1 MAFENL
7 SNKLQDVFKQLR
19 GKGKLTEADVKT
31 AMREVKIAL
40 LEADVNFK
48 IVKNFIKTVT
58 ERAVGTEVLEGLNPG
73 QQVIKIV
80 NEELISL
87 MGTTQSQLTFA
98 KRPPTVYMMVGLQ
111 GAGKTTSSGKLAGQL
126 RKQGR
131 NPLLVACDVY
141 RPAAI
146 KQLQV
151 VGKNYNIPVFEMGDK
166 LSPVEI
172 SKKALEYAAENRND
186 VILIDT
192 AGRLHINEEL
202 MQELQDIKEVVK
214 SPVEISKKALEY
226 AAENRNDVILID
238 TAGRLHINE
247 ELMQELQDIKE
258 VVKPQE
264 ILLVVDAMTGQD
276 AVTVAESFDSQLG
289 IDGIIMTKL
298 DGDARGGAALS
309 VRSVTNKPIKYIG
322 MGEKMEDLEP
332 FYPDRMASRIL
343 GMGDVLTLIDKV
355 QQNIDEQEAK
365 EMQKKML
372 SNEFTLEDF
381 LSQMQ
386 QIKKMGPLKDL
397 MGMIPGMNKFNLD
410 EALNGVDPSKEMAKT
425 EAIIQSMTRE
435 ERLNPSILNGPR
447 KKRIANGSGRSIA
460 EVNRLLKQF
469 EEMKK
474 MMKQMNNMQK
484 GKKGKLP
491 FFR

>member
-166 LSPVEI
+166 L
-172 SKKALEYAAENRND
+172 
-186 VILIDT
+186 
-192 AGRLHINEEL
+192 
-202 MQELQDIKEVVK
+202 

-435 ERLNPSILNGPR
+435 ERLNPSILN
-447 KKRIANGSGRSIA
+447 
-460 EVNRLLKQF
+460 
-469 EEMKK
+469 
-474 MMKQMNNMQK
+474 
-484 GKKGKLP
+484 
-491 FFR
+491 

>member
-7 SNKLQDVFKQLR
+7 SNKLQEVFKQLK
-19 GKGKLTEADVKT
+19 GKGKLTESDVKA

-48 IVKNFIKTVT
+48 IVKQFVNTVT
-58 ERAVGTEVLEGLNPG
+58 ERAIGAEVMESLTPG
-73 QQVIKIV
+73 QHVIKIV
-80 NEELISL
+80 NEELVTL
-87 MGTTQSQLTFA
+87 MGSAQSRLTYAA
-98 KRPPTVYMMVGLQ
+98 KPPTVYMMVGLQ
-111 GAGKTTSSGKLAGQL
+111 GAGKTTSSGKLAGL
-126 RKQGR
+126 LKKEGK

-151 VGKNYNIPVFEMGDK
+151 VGRNYNVPVFEMGDK

-202 MQELQDIKEVVK
+202 MDELKNIKAEV
-214 SPVEISKKALEY
+214 
-226 AAENRNDVILID
+226 R
-238 TAGRLHINE
+238 
-247 ELMQELQDIKE
+247 
-258 VVKPQE
+258 PQE

-276 AVTVAESFDSQLG
+276 AVTVAESFDGQLG

-343 GMGDVLTLIDKV
+343 GMGDVLSLIEKA
-355 QQNIDEQEAK
+355 QLNIDEKEAA
-365 EMQKKML
+365 ELEKKL
-372 SNEFTLEDF
+372 RENDFTLEDF

-397 MGMIPGMNKFNLD
+397 IGMMPGLNQINMD
-410 EALNGVDPSKEMAKT
+410 ALNNVDTEKEMKHL
-425 EAIIQSMTRE
+425 EAIIQSMTLE
-435 ERLNPSILNGPR
+435 ERNNPSILNGPR
-447 KKRIANGSGRSIA
+447 KKRIANGSGRTIA

-474 MMKQMNNMQK
+474 MMKQMSSMTK
-484 GKKGKLP
+484 GKKGKFKFP
-491 FFR
+491 F

>member
-7 SNKLQDVFKQLR
+7 SEKLQAVFKQLR
-19 GKGKLTEADVKT
+19 GKGKLTEKDVKE
-31 AMREVKIAL
+31 AMREVKLAL

-48 IVKNFIKTVT
+48 IVKQFINKVN
-58 ERAVGTEVLEGLNPG
+58 ERAVGSEVLESLTPG

-80 NEELISL
+80 NEELIEL
-87 MGTTQSQLTFA
+87 MGSSQSKLTFSS
-98 KRPPTVYMMVGLQ
+98 KPPTVYMMVGLQ
-111 GAGKTTSSGKLAGQL
+111 GAGKTTTSGKLAGL
-126 RKQGR
+126 LKKQGKS
-131 NPLLVACDVY
+131 PLLVACDVY

-151 VGKNYNIPVFEMGDK
+151 VGNNYGIPVFEMGDK
-166 LSPVEI
+166 LNPVDIAKE
-172 SKKALEYAAENRND
+172 SLQYAAKNKHD

-202 MQELQDIKEVVK
+202 MEELKNIKEAVR
-214 SPVEISKKALEY
+214 P
-226 AAENRNDVILID
+226 R
-238 TAGRLHINE
+238 
-247 ELMQELQDIKE
+247 
-258 VVKPQE
+258 E

-276 AVTVAESFDSQLG
+276 AVTVADSFNGQLG
-289 IDGIIMTKL
+289 VDGIILTKL

-309 VRSVTNKPIKYIG
+309 VRSVTGKPIKYIG

-343 GMGDVLTLIDKV
+343 GMGDVLSLIEKA
-355 QQNIDEQEAK
+355 QEAYDEK
-365 EMQKKML
+365 QAMEMAQKMR
-372 SNEFTLEDF
+372 NNDFTLEDF
-381 LSQMQ
+381 LDQMQ

-397 MGMIPGMNKFNLD
+397 IGMIPGMSQLNLND
-410 EALNGVDPSKEMAKT
+410 VDVDPKAMAHI
-425 EAIIQSMTRE
+425 EAIIQSMTKE
-435 ERLNPSILNGPR
+435 ERQNPSILNGPR
-447 KKRIANGSGRSIA
+447 KKRIANGSGRTIA

-474 MMKQMNNMQK
+474 MMKQVNSLAK
-484 GKKGKLP
+484 GKKGKFRMP

>member
-214 SPVEISKKALEY
+214 
-226 AAENRNDVILID
+226 
-238 TAGRLHINE
+238 
-247 ELMQELQDIKE
+247 
-258 VVKPQE
+258 PQE

-410 EALNGVDPSKEMAKT
+410 EALNGVDPSKEMTKT

-491 FFR
+491 FF

>member
-7 SNKLQDVFKQLR
+7 SNKLQEVFKQLR
-19 GKGKLTEADVKT
+19 SKGVLTEADVKA

-48 IVKNFIKTVT
+48 IVKEFIKKVT
-58 ERAVGTEVLEGLNPG
+58 ERAVGTEVLQGLNPG

-80 NEELISL
+80 NEELIAL
-87 MGTTQSQLTFA
+87 MGSTQAQLTFSR
-98 KRPPTVYMMVGLQ
+98 KPPTVFMMVGLQ
-111 GAGKTTSSGKLAGQL
+111 GAGKTTTSGKLAGQL

-151 VGKNYNIPVFEMGDK
+151 VGKNYNIPVFEMGTEV
-166 LSPVEI
+166 SPVEI
-172 SKKALEYAAENRND
+172 SQKALEYAAKEHHD

-202 MQELQDIKEVVK
+202 MQELQDIK
-214 SPVEISKKALEY
+214 
-226 AAENRNDVILID
+226 
-238 TAGRLHINE
+238 TAVR
-247 ELMQELQDIKE
+247 
-258 VVKPQE
+258 PQE

-276 AVTVAESFDSQLG
+276 AVTVAESFDGQLG
-289 IDGIIMTKL
+289 VDGIILTKL
-298 DGDARGGAALS
+298 DGDARGGAAHS
-309 VRSVTNKPIKYIG
+309 VRSVTNQPIKYIG

-343 GMGDVLTLIDKV
+343 GMGDVLSLIDKV
-355 QQNIDEQEAK
+355 QANIDEQEALD
-365 EMQKKML
+365 MAKKMRA
-372 SNEFTLEDF
+372 NDFTLEDF

-397 MGMIPGMNKFNLD
+397 LGMMPGIPGMGKLD
-410 EALNGVDPSKEMAKT
+410 LESALNGVDPQKEMART
-425 EAIIQSMTRE
+425 EAIIQSMTKE
-435 ERLNPSILNGPR
+435 ERANPSILNGPR
-447 KKRIANGSGRSIA
+447 KKRIAAGCGRSIA
-460 EVNRLLKQF
+460 DVNRLIKQF
-469 EEMKK
+469 EEMRK

-484 GKKGKLP
+484 GKKKKLP

>member
-7 SNKLQDVFKQLR
+7 SNKLQEVFKQLR
-19 GKGKLTEADVKT
+19 SKGVLTEADVKA

-48 IVKNFIKTVT
+48 IVKEFIKKVT
-58 ERAVGTEVLEGLNPG
+58 ERAVGTEVLQGLNPG

-80 NEELISL
+80 NEELIAL
-87 MGTTQSQLTFA
+87 MGSTQAQLTFSR
-98 KRPPTVYMMVGLQ
+98 KPPTVVMMVGLQ
-111 GAGKTTSSGKLAGQL
+111 GAGKTTTSGKLAGQL

-131 NPLLVACDVY
+131 SPLLVACDVY

-151 VGKNYNIPVFEMGDK
+151 VGKNYNIPVFEMGTEV
-166 LSPVEI
+166 SPVEI
-172 SKKALEYAAENRND
+172 SKKALEYAVQQHHD

-202 MQELQDIKEVVK
+202 MQELQDIK
-214 SPVEISKKALEY
+214 
-226 AAENRNDVILID
+226 
-238 TAGRLHINE
+238 TAVR
-247 ELMQELQDIKE
+247 
-258 VVKPQE
+258 PQE

-276 AVTVAESFDSQLG
+276 AVTVAESFDGQLG
-289 IDGIIMTKL
+289 VDGIILTKL

-343 GMGDVLTLIDKV
+343 GMGDVLSLIDKV
-355 QQNIDEQEAK
+355 QANIDEQEALD
-365 EMQKKML
+365 MAKKMRA
-372 SNEFTLEDF
+372 NDFTLEDF
-381 LSQMQ
+381 LAQMQ

-397 MGMIPGMNKFNLD
+397 LGMMPGIPGMGKLD
-410 EALNGVDPSKEMAKT
+410 LESALNGVDPQKEMART
-425 EAIIQSMTRE
+425 EAIIQSMTKE
-435 ERLNPSILNGPR
+435 ERANPSILNGPR
-447 KKRIANGSGRSIA
+447 KKRIAAGCGRSIA
-460 EVNRLLKQF
+460 DVNRLIKQF

-484 GKKGKLP
+484 GKKGKFP

>member
-80 NEELISL
+80 NEELIAL

-166 LSPVEI
+166 F
-172 SKKALEYAAENRND
+172 
-186 VILIDT
+186 
-192 AGRLHINEEL
+192 
-202 MQELQDIKEVVK
+202 

>member
-7 SNKLQDVFKQLR
+7 SNKLQEVFKQLKS
-19 GKGKLTEADVKT
+19 KGVLTEADVKA

-48 IVKNFIKTVT
+48 IVKDFIKKVT
-58 ERAVGTEVLEGLNPG
+58 ERAVGTEVLQGLNPG

-80 NEELISL
+80 NEELIAL
-87 MGTTQSQLTFA
+87 MGSTQAQLTFSR
-98 KRPPTVYMMVGLQ
+98 KPPTVFMMVGLQ
-111 GAGKTTSSGKLAGQL
+111 GAGKTTTSGKLAGQL

-151 VGKNYNIPVFEMGDK
+151 VGKNYNIPVFEMGTEV
-166 LSPVEI
+166 SPVEI
-172 SKKALEYAAENRND
+172 SQKALEYAAEHHHD

-202 MQELQDIKEVVK
+202 MQELQDIKATV
-214 SPVEISKKALEY
+214 
-226 AAENRNDVILID
+226 R
-238 TAGRLHINE
+238 
-247 ELMQELQDIKE
+247 
-258 VVKPQE
+258 PQE

-276 AVTVAESFDSQLG
+276 AVTVAESFDGQLG
-289 IDGIIMTKL
+289 VDGIILTKL

-343 GMGDVLTLIDKV
+343 GMGDVLSLIDKV
-355 QQNIDEQEAK
+355 QSNIDEKEAI
-365 EMQKKML
+365 EMAKKMR

-381 LSQMQ
+381 LDQMQ

-397 MGMIPGMNKFNLD
+397 LGMLPGIPGVGKLD
-410 EALNGVDPSKEMAKT
+410 MDALGGVDPQKEMAKT
-425 EAIIQSMTRE
+425 EAIIQSMTKE
-435 ERLNPSILNGPR
+435 ERRNPSILNGPR
-447 KKRIANGSGRSIA
+447 KKRIAAGCGRSIA
-460 EVNRLLKQF
+460 DVNRLLKQF
-469 EEMKK
+469 EDMKK
-474 MMKQMNNMQK
+474 MMKQMNNMTK
-484 GKKGKLP
+484 GKKGKMP

>member
-7 SNKLQDVFKQLR
+7 SAKLQEVFKQLR
-19 GKGKLTEADVKT
+19 GKGVLTEDDVKA

-48 IVKNFIKTVT
+48 IVKDFIKTVT
-58 ERAVGTEVLEGLNPG
+58 ERAVGVEVLQGLNPG

-80 NEELISL
+80 NDELIAL
-87 MGTTQSQLTFA
+87 MGSTQSRLTYSN
-98 KRPPTVYMMVGLQ
+98 RPPTVYMMVGLQ

-131 NPLLVACDVY
+131 NPLLVACDIY

-151 VGKNYNIPVFEMGDK
+151 VGKNYGIPVFEMGTEV
-166 LSPVEI
+166 SPVEI
-172 SKKALEYAAENRND
+172 SKKALEYAAEQHHD
-186 VILIDT
+186 VVLIDT

-202 MQELQDIKEVVK
+202 MQELLDIKATV
-214 SPVEISKKALEY
+214 
-226 AAENRNDVILID
+226 R
-238 TAGRLHINE
+238 
-247 ELMQELQDIKE
+247 
-258 VVKPQE
+258 PQE
-264 ILLVVDAMTGQD
+264 VLLVVDAMTGQD
-276 AVTVAESFDSQLG
+276 AVTVAGSFDSQLG
-289 IDGIIMTKL
+289 VDGIIMTKL

-343 GMGDVLTLIDKV
+343 GMGDVLSLIDKV
-355 QQNIDEQEAK
+355 QQNIDEQEAM
-365 EMQKKML
+365 ELQKKMR
-372 SNEFTLEDF
+372 SNDFTLEDF
-381 LSQMQ
+381 LAQMQ

-397 MGMIPGMNKFNLD
+397 MGMIPGMNGLNL
-410 EALNGVDPSKEMAKT
+410 EKAMEGVDPAKEMVRV
-425 EAIIQSMTRE
+425 EAIIQSMTKE
-435 ERLNPSILNGPR
+435 ERSNPSILNGPR
-447 KKRIANGSGRSIA
+447 KKRIANGCGRSIA
-460 EVNRLLKQF
+460 DVNRLLKQF

>member
-7 SNKLQDVFKQLR
+7 SNKLQEVFKQLR
-19 GKGKLTEADVKT
+19 GKGKLTEADVKA

-48 IVKNFIKTVT
+48 IVKQFINKVT
-58 ERAVGTEVLEGLNPG
+58 ERAIGSDVLESLTPG

-80 NEELISL
+80 NEELIEL
-87 MGTTQSQLTFA
+87 MGSTQSKLTFA
-98 KRPPTVYMMVGLQ
+98 NHPPTIYMMVGLQ
-111 GAGKTTSSGKLAGQL
+111 GAGKTTTSGKLAGLL
-126 RKQGR
+126 RKQGKR
-131 NPLLVACDVY
+131 PLLVACDVY

-151 VGKNYNIPVFEMGDK
+151 VGKTYDIPVFEMGDK
-166 LSPVEI
+166 VSPVEI
-172 SKKALEYAAENRND
+172 SQKAIEYARENKND

-202 MQELQDIKEVVK
+202 MDELKDIK
-214 SPVEISKKALEY
+214 
-226 AAENRNDVILID
+226 D
-238 TAGRLHINE
+238 T
-247 ELMQELQDIKE
+247 
-258 VVKPQE
+258 VKPQE

-276 AVTVAESFDSQLG
+276 AVTVAEGFDGQLG
-289 IDGIIMTKL
+289 LDGIILTKL

-322 MGEKMEDLEP
+322 MGEKLEDLEP

-343 GMGDVLTLIDKV
+343 GMGDVLSLIEKA
-355 QQNIDEQEAK
+355 QQSIDAK
-365 EMQKKML
+365 EAADMERKL
-372 SNEFTLEDF
+372 RENDFTLEDF

-386 QIKKMGPLKDL
+386 NIKKMGPIKDL
-397 MGMIPGMNKFNLD
+397 IGMIPGMGGQLNLD
-410 EALNGVDPSKEMAKT
+410 ALDKVDAEKEMSHV
-425 EAIIQSMTRE
+425 EAIIQSMTKE
-435 ERLNPSILNGPR
+435 ERNNPSILNGPR

-474 MMKQMNNMQK
+474 MVKQMSSLTK
-484 GKKGKLP
+484 GKKGRFKFP
-491 FFR
+491 FR

>member
-19 GKGKLTEADVKT
+19 GKGKLSESDVKA

-48 IVKNFIKTVT
+48 IVKQFINRVT
-58 ERAVGTEVLEGLNPG
+58 ERAVGSEVMESLTPG

-80 NEELISL
+80 NEELIEL
-87 MGTTQSQLTFA
+87 MGSTQSKLTFA
-98 KRPPTVYMMVGLQ
+98 PKPPTVYMMVGLQ

-126 RKQGR
+126 KKQGK

-151 VGKNYNIPVFEMGDK
+151 VGKNYNIPVFEMGDQ

-172 SKKALEYAAENRND
+172 SKKALEHASANRND

-202 MQELQDIKEVVK
+202 M
-214 SPVEISKKALEY
+214 
-226 AAENRNDVILID
+226 
-238 TAGRLHINE
+238 E
-247 ELMQELQDIKE
+247 ELKEIKSA
-258 VVKPQE
+258 VRPQE

-276 AVTVAESFDSQLG
+276 AVTVAESFDTQLG

-322 MGEKMEDLEP
+322 MGEKMEDLET

-343 GMGDVLTLIDKV
+343 GMGDVLSLIDKV
-355 QQNIDEQEAK
+355 QRNIDEKEAMELEK
-365 EMQKKML
+365 RLRE
-372 SNEFTLEDF
+372 NDFTLEDF

-386 QIKKMGPLKDL
+386 QIKKMGPMKDL
-397 MGMIPGMNKFNLD
+397 LGMIPGMNKINMDALD
-410 EALNGVDPSKEMAKT
+410 NVDTDKELRRV
-425 EAIIQSMTRE
+425 EAIIQSMTKE

-447 KKRIANGSGRSIA
+447 KKRIANGCGRNIA
-460 EVNRLLKQF
+460 DVNRLLKQF
-469 EEMKK
+469 EDMKK
-474 MMKQMNNMQK
+474 MMKQMNNMTK
-484 GKKGKLP
+484 GKKGKFRFP
-491 FFR
+491 F

>member
-7 SNKLQDVFKQLR
+7 SAKLQEVFKQLR
-19 GKGKLTEADVKT
+19 GKGVLTEDDVKA

-48 IVKNFIKTVT
+48 IVKDFIKTVT
-58 ERAVGTEVLEGLNPG
+58 ERAVGVEVLQGLNPG

-80 NEELISL
+80 NDELIAL
-87 MGTTQSQLTFA
+87 MGSTQSRLTYSN
-98 KRPPTVYMMVGLQ
+98 RPPTVYMMVGLQ

-131 NPLLVACDVY
+131 NPLLVACDIY

-151 VGKNYNIPVFEMGDK
+151 VGKNYGIPVFEMGTEV
-166 LSPVEI
+166 SPVEI
-172 SKKALEYAAENRND
+172 SKKALEYAAEQHHD
-186 VILIDT
+186 VVLIDT

-202 MQELQDIKEVVK
+202 MQELLDIKATV
-214 SPVEISKKALEY
+214 
-226 AAENRNDVILID
+226 R
-238 TAGRLHINE
+238 
-247 ELMQELQDIKE
+247 
-258 VVKPQE
+258 PQE
-264 ILLVVDAMTGQD
+264 VLLVVDAMTGQD
-276 AVTVAESFDSQLG
+276 AVTVAGSFDSQLG
-289 IDGIIMTKL
+289 VDGIIMTKL

-343 GMGDVLTLIDKV
+343 GMGDVLSLIDKV
-355 QQNIDEQEAK
+355 QQNIDEQEAM
-365 EMQKKML
+365 EMQKKMR

-381 LSQMQ
+381 LAQMQ

-397 MGMIPGMNKFNLD
+397 MGMIPGMNGLNL
-410 EALNGVDPSKEMAKT
+410 EKAMEGVDPAKEMVKV
-425 EAIIQSMTRE
+425 EAIIQSMTKE
-435 ERLNPSILNGPR
+435 ERSNPSILNGPR
-447 KKRIANGSGRSIA
+447 KKRIANGCGRTIA
-460 EVNRLLKQF
+460 DVNRLLKQF